1 MFKYIYLWAVVLAGA
16 LTFIACS
23 DDDDQPS
30 VSPTSTGTVLDKD
43 GNEYKWVRI
52 GNLDWMTEN
61 LRCDDP
67 FYEDVYNPKW
77 TNEFGYGLRLTGNSG
92 MPISATITHGKKP

>member
-1 MFKYIYLWAVVLAGA
+1 MKMFKYIYLWAVVLAGA

-43 GNEYKWVRI
+43 GNEYKWV
-52 GNLDWMTEN
+52 
-61 LRCDDP
+61 
-67 FYEDVYNPKW
+67 
-77 TNEFGYGLRLTGNSG
+77 
-92 MPISATITHGKKP
+92 